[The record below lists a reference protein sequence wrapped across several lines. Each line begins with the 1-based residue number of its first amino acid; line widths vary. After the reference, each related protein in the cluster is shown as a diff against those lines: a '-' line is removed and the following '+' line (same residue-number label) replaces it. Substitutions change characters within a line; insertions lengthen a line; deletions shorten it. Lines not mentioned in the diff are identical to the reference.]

1 MSEWDD
7 KARFFRRT
15 VRLSFFQSLWRF
27 LISGCREW
35 NSVEVEYIKV
45 YPGDPR
51 YDRAPYS
58 ARALYVNNP

>member
-1 MSEWDD
+1 MSEWEN

-15 VRLSFFQSLWRF
+15 VRLSFFESLRRF
-27 LISGCREW
+27 FLSGCREW
-35 NSVEVEYIKV
+35 TSVEVEYIKV

-58 ARALYVNNP
+58 ARAVYANKP

>member
-15 VRLSFFQSLWRF
+15 VRLSFFSSLRRWLR
-27 LISGCREW
+27 SRCREW
-35 NSVEVEYIKV
+35 NSVEVQYIKV

-51 YDRAPYS
+51 YECAPYS
-58 ARALYVNNP
+58 ARAVYVNKP